1 MSVTKRIFFSLCA
14 ALIFYPAAAQ
24 SVDRNA
30 MDGSILENEVAAIY
44 GKACEKFKS
53 GEPKSSARV
62 RVIDKASYAAVDSL
76 SLLDDFR
83 ADADPQD
90 YNIVVYNL
98 VDNAVEDLSVRTL
111 KQDDKDICVEVTG
124 YVSKKNILLALK
136 DSESKEENFAEEE
149 KAEGKQAF
157 SKAEKLVEASTG
169 TAKNPDGKISLWV
182 EPTEFYNNTSSD
194 KFAEFIAKEFEG
206 GNIIISRQK
215 ENADYIIQSNV
226 LRAKVDPVNS
236 DTSRL
241 QMIVAV
247 ELRDAEGNR
256 ISTQHQNRFVLF
268 SAEEDE
274 QEVAFRLMKKLFE
287 NACERI
293 LQKIR
298 IIEPKGN
305 DSRLFEPIITPGGHQ
320 TTAD

>member
-14 ALIFYPAAAQ
+14 ALIFCPAAQ
-24 SVDRNA
+24 GFDGNA

-44 GKACEKFKS
+44 GKACEKFKN

-83 ADADPQD
+83 AVADPQD

-111 KQDDKDICVEVTG
+111 KQDDTDICVEVTG
-124 YVSKKNILLALK
+124 YVSKKNVQLALK
-136 DSESKEENFAEEE
+136 DAESKEETIAEEE
-149 KAEGKQAF
+149 NNTEEQTV
-157 SKAEKLVEASTG
+157 SKAEKPTEFPIG
-169 TAKNPDGKISLWV
+169 TAKNPDGKISLWI

-206 GNIIISRQK
+206 GDIVISRQK

-226 LRAKVDPVNS
+226 LRAKVDPINS

-247 ELRDAEGNR
+247 ELRDADGNR

-298 IIEPKGN
+298 IIEPKDN
-305 DSRLFEPIITPGGHQ
+305 DNRLFEPIITPGGHQ
-320 TTAD
+320 TATD

>member
-149 KAEGKQAF
+149 KTEGKQAF
-157 SKAEKLVEASTG
+157 SKTEKLVEAPTG

-206 GNIIISRQK
+206 GDIIISRQK

-293 LQKIR
+293 LQKIK